1 MKIPSTT
8 CSYQRIIGK
17 TLTKGILI
25 SFFLVCTNMLKN
37 TSFKS
42 PPVVDMKYLFA
53 LFMVPLLESGQV
65 APATGIMLPCATC

>member
-42 PPVVDMKYLFA
+42 PPVVDMKISFRSFHGPIA
-53 LFMVPLLESGQV
+53 CIFCLLCNF
-65 APATGIMLPCATC
+65 L